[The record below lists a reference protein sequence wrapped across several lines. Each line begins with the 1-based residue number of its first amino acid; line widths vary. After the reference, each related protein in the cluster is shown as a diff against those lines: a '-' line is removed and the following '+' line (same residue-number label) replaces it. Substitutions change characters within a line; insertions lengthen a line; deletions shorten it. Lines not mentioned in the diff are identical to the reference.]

1 MRRLVKTPSKYIGA
15 KTGLKWFFQRFY
27 IFVILAVIYIPLIV
41 IILLSFNGQTTRGNV
56 IMNFSVPTA
65 INYLELVK
73 NNEFLNA
80 LVNSLIIS
88 VVVVPISVLLATI
101 TCFGIWNAKEKYS
114 TTIVGMS
121 KVSVA
126 IPEPITAISLA
137 LLFTT
142 TFLPLGLDFGIVT
155 VILAHITFC
164 TPYAIVSIFPKM
176 QKMNRNL
183 IWASYDLGYS
193 RAKTFFKIV
202 IPYLAP
208 ALLSASAITL
218 AMSLDDFIITSLI
231 NGSSQTISTAIYSTR
246 KGIKAWVVTFGAIL
260 VLLTFIVVAVTAIV
274 KVRKTKKTKVKKERG
289 IYEKLAK

>member
-1 MRRLVKTPSKYIGA
+1 MKKLVKTPSKYIGT
-15 KTGLKWFFQRFY
+15 KTGFKWFLQRFY
-27 IFVILAVIYIPLIV
+27 IFIILAIIYIPLIV
-41 IILLSFNGQTTRGNV
+41 IILLSFNGATTRGNV
-56 IMNFSVPTA
+56 IMNFGVPTA
-65 INYLELVK
+65 VNYLDLFK
-73 NNEFLNA
+73 NNQFVNA
-80 LVNSLIIS
+80 LLNSLIIS
-88 VVVVPISVLLATI
+88 VVVVPISVILATI
-101 TCFGIWNAKEKYS
+101 TCFGIWSAKQKYS
-114 TTIVGMS
+114 TTIIGIS

-137 LLFTT
+137 LLFST
-142 TFLPLGLDFGIVT
+142 TFIPLGLDFGIIT

-164 TPYAIVSIFPKM
+164 TPYAIISIFPKM

-231 NGSSQTISTAIYSTR
+231 NGSAQTISTAIYSTR

-260 VLLTFIVVAVTAIV
+260 VLLTFVVVAAVAIV
-274 KVRKTKKTKVKKERG
+274 KVKKNKKTKIRKQRT
-289 IYEKLAK
+289 IYEGIK